1 MWTPRGMGGGRPES
15 LRLRV
20 VWVIAPSPYAFGGRG
35 QIKFQVKIF
44 LIWCVRGGNMLT
56 VSSLS
61 LPQTYRHNQPRRS
74 WYESRKWGEGV
85 VQSAVKL
92 S

>member
-1 MWTPRGMGGGRPES
+1 
-15 LRLRV
+15 
-20 VWVIAPSPYAFGGRG
+20 
-35 QIKFQVKIF
+35 
-44 LIWCVRGGNMLT
+44 MLT

-61 LPQTYRHNQPRRS
+61 LPQTNRHNQPRRS

-92 S
+92 SWDQLLVRLGQFWGRGFCLPLLWWILLTPSVWPFC